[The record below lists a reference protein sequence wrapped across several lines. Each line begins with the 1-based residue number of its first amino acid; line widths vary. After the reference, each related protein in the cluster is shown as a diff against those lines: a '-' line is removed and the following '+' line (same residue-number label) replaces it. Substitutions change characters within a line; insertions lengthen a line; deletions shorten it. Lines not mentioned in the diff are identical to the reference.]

1 MELMPDQPDPGT
13 GDNLGRIDDDVR
25 AAFRYGAISTVIA
38 VVLLLIVA
46 YWLRSCGPL
55 TGSSTAAC
63 GKPERIVLSIL
74 PSVMLFGAGIGAF
87 VQTIKL
93 WKVRRTW
100 WGWQGVGW
108 YLLTLLVLVFTTF
121 LPALAGPGLE
131 VR

>member
-1 MELMPDQPDPGT
+1 MADMADDPDPET

-25 AAFRYGAISTVIA
+25 SAFRYGAIWTA
-38 VVLLLIVA
+38 VALVLLLIVS
-46 YWLRSCGPL
+46 YWLRTCGPL

-63 GKPERIVLSIL
+63 GRPERIMLSIA
-74 PSVMLFGAGIGAF
+74 PSVLLFIAAIGAF
-87 VQTIKL
+87 VQTIKM
-93 WKVRRTW
+93 WRVRRTW

-108 YLLTLLVLVFTTF
+108 FLLTLLVLVLTTF